1 MRTQSPDTSLDA
13 ERFLIEHLRL
23 MSSREKARQSAQL
36 TRACQMLALS
46 GIRRRYPAASDK
58 ECELH
63 LAALWLDRET
73 MVKAFHW
80 DPEKEGL

>member
-1 MRTQSPDTSLDA
+1 
-13 ERFLIEHLRL
+13 
-23 MSSREKARQSAQL
+23 
-36 TRACQMLALS
+36 MLALS

-58 ECELH
+58 ECELR